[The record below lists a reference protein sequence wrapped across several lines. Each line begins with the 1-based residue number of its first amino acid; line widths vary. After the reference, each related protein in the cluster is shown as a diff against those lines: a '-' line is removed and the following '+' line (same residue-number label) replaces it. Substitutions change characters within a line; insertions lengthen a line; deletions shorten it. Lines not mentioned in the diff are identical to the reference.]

1 MTTTSPETT
10 PVLAPSRERHRGRH
24 WIDDWRP
31 EDPAFWETTGKP
43 IARRNLIFSIFA
55 EHVGFSVWMLWSIVV
70 VHMTAGPHGHAAASG
85 WALTAS
91 QALFLVAV
99 PSGVG
104 AFLRLPY
111 TFAVPVFGGRNWTTT
126 SAMLLVI
133 PCLLL
138 AWAVGHPHMPFPAL
152 VAIAA
157 TAGFGGGNFA
167 SSMANI
173 SFFYPEKDKGWALG
187 LNAAGGNLGVAVVQ
201 KIIPPIVIAGG
212 GVALSRAGL
221 FYVPLAVVAA
231 VCAFLFMNNLTE
243 AKADVKPVWQS
254 LRHRDTWIMSL
265 LYIGT
270 FGSFI
275 GYSAAF
281 PTLLKT
287 VFGRGDIALA
297 WAFVGAGIGS
307 VIRPVGGK
315 LADRIGGARI
325 TAFSFVMLAVGAAA
339 VLWSVHAKNLPVFFA
354 SFMFL
359 FVATGIGNGST
370 YRMISRIFKVKGEL
384 AGGDPDTMV
393 HMRRQAA
400 GALGVISSIG
410 AFGGFVVPLAYAWSK
425 SHFGT
430 IEPALRFYVGFFLA
444 LLVVTWAA
452 YLRKKTPMAQ
462 LGV

>member
-1 MTTTSPETT
+1 MA
-10 PVLAPSRERHRGRH
+10 PVLAPAPPRGHHRGRH

-31 EDPAFWETTGKP
+31 EDPAFWEATGSA
-43 IARRNLIFSIFA
+43 IARRNLIFSVFA
-55 EHVGFSVWMLWSIVV
+55 EHIGFSVWMLWSIVV
-70 VHMTAGPHGHAAASG
+70 VQMTAGPHGHPAASG

-91 QALFLVAV
+91 QALCLVAV

-111 TFAVPVFGGRNWTTT
+111 TFAVPVFGGRNWTTV
-126 SAMLLVI
+126 SATLLLV

-138 AWAVGHPHMPFPAL
+138 AWAVSHPHLSFAAL

-201 KIIPPIVIAGG
+201 KIVPPIVVAGG
-212 GVALSRAGL
+212 GIALSRAGL

-231 VCAFLFMNNLTE
+231 VCAFLFMDNLSE
-243 AKADVKPVWQS
+243 AKADVRPVWQS
-254 LRHRDTWIMSL
+254 LRHADTWIMSL
-265 LYIGT
+265 LYVGT

-297 WAFVGAGIGS
+297 WAFLGAGIGS
-307 VIRPVGGK
+307 VIRPVGGR

-325 TAFSFVMLAVGAAA
+325 TAASFVMLAAGAAA
-339 VLWSVHAKNLPVFFA
+339 ALWSVHAKSLPVFFA

-400 GALGVISSIG
+400 GALGVISSVG

-425 SHFGT
+425 SHFGG
-430 IEPALRFYVGFFLA
+430 IEPALRFYVAFFLA
-444 LLVVTWAA
+444 LLVVTWRF
-452 YLRKKTPMAQ
+452 YLRKNTRTGQ